1 MNHYLRSRHRLTS
14 SSTKLTSRTSAT
26 SARDMPP
33 ERVLSL
39 SCHRAAWYFGP
50 HEDRRSL
57 VGSRPYLA
65 VAVPLF
71 AILVCWI
78 WWRTVAFYRNLFL
91 AKFKVLREIEEKGQL
106 FHIYER
112 EDKVLREGEPP
123 HSLLANE
130 GLVPVLVAA
139 FSCWFSY
146 AHFINCTAKLRRIR
160 AFMGMRSEG
169 SGGAGPTI
177 FLNPPL
183 WA

>member
-1 MNHYLRSRHRLTS
+1 MNAPPPPNQTPATPSYLDQYKAYLGDLGNIGTRYTTSNGFYLSVVTALLGILALTK
-14 SSTKLTSRTSAT
+14 TGET
-26 SARDMPP
+26 
-33 ERVLSL
+33 
-39 SCHRAAWYFGP
+39 FF
-50 HEDRRSL
+50 
-57 VGSRPYLA
+57 GSRPYLA

-130 GLVPVLVAA
+130 RLVPVLVAVL
-139 FSCWFSY
+139 F
-146 AHFINCTAKLRRIR
+146 
-160 AFMGMRSEG
+160 
-169 SGGAGPTI
+169 
-177 FLNPPL
+177 FLVL
-183 WA
+183 ICAL